1 MIKQTKLQVYIE
13 FMIEQIILKTNVNN
27 SGKKRMSISFYLRL
41 IMLSKRTRITLE
53 VQPLYLFITDL
64 TFCTATV
71 GTDQMSTFIGANG
84 LPGNF
89 LPTNPTAISIVD
101 LVYFDRS

>member
-1 MIKQTKLQVYIE
+1 
-13 FMIEQIILKTNVNN
+13 
-27 SGKKRMSISFYLRL
+27 MSISFNLRL

-53 VQPLYLFITDL
+53 VQPLLPLITDL
-64 TFCTATV
+64 AFGTVTV

-84 LPGNF
+84 LPGDF
-89 LPTNPTAISIVD
+89 LPANPTTISIVD